1 MQVVPKFS
9 VANGNKL
16 LWMPHQGAAD
26 AVYGVVDDH
35 DGWGVA
41 SGFDP
46 SGGEPMYQAGEI
58 WDP

>member
-1 MQVVPKFS
+1 
-9 VANGNKL
+9 
-16 LWMPHQGAAD
+16 MPHQGNAD

-46 SGGEPMYQAGEI
+46 AMGEPSYQGGEI
-58 WDP
+58 WVSLSFPTRSNRLG

>member
-1 MQVVPKFS
+1 
-9 VANGNKL
+9 
-16 LWMPHQGAAD
+16 MPHQGAAD

-35 DGWGVA
+35 DGWGAA

-58 WDP
+58 WVSLSFSTRSIRCG